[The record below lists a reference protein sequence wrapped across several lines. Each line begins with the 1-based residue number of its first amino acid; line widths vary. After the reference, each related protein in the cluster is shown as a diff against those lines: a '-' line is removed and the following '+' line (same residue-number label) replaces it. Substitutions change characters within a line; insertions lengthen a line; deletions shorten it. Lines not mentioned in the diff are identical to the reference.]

1 MSETAACP
9 DLASPLHSAGDGMFS
24 TRRSGL
30 RPWTLF
36 LRGVGSLI
44 EICPP
49 KSRYYE
55 LLPPRTVDQAFAE
68 YRANI
73 EHYLGAATRAWEAE
87 QEEEP
92 PGVEQPPGAPNE
104 SDPTKSEEEETG

>member
-1 MSETAACP
+1 MSGTAACL

-55 LLPPRTVDQAFAE
+55 LLPPRTVEKAFAE

-92 PGVEQPPGAPNE
+92 PGAPNE
-104 SDPTKSEEEETG
+104 PDSTKSEDEETG

>member
-1 MSETAACP
+1 
-9 DLASPLHSAGDGMFS
+9 MFS
-24 TRRSGL
+24 TRRVGL

-55 LLPPRTVDQAFAE
+55 LLPPRTVEQTFAE

-73 EHYLGAATRAWEAE
+73 EHYLGAATRAWEVE
-87 QEEEP
+87 HQEEARGGEEP
-92 PGVEQPPGAPNE
+92 PGGDEARDGEEPPGAPNE
-104 SDPTKSEEEETG
+104 SDSTKSEEEETG

>member
-1 MSETAACP
+1 
-9 DLASPLHSAGDGMFS
+9 MFS
-24 TRRSGL
+24 TRRFGL
-30 RPWTLF
+30 RPWSLF

-87 QEEEP
+87 HEEEARGGEDAPDGEEP
-92 PGVEQPPGAPNE
+92 PDAPNE
-104 SDPTKSEEEETG
+104 SDSTKSEEETG

>member
-1 MSETAACP
+1 M
-9 DLASPLHSAGDGMFS
+9 
-24 TRRSGL
+24 
-30 RPWTLF
+30 
-36 LRGVGSLI
+36 RGVGSLL

-55 LLPPRTVDQAFAE
+55 LLPPETIEEAFAA

-73 EHYLGAATRAWEAE
+73 EHYLGVATHAWEAE

-92 PGVEQPPGAPNE
+92 TAASTE
-104 SDPTKSEEEETG
+104 SESPKSEEEEEETG

>member
-1 MSETAACP
+1 
-9 DLASPLHSAGDGMFS
+9 MFS

-36 LRGVGSLI
+36 LRGVGSLM
-44 EICPP
+44 EVCPP

-55 LLPPRTVDQAFAE
+55 LLPPRTVEKAFAE

-92 PGVEQPPGAPNE
+92 PGVEEPPGAPNE
-104 SDPTKSEEEETG
+104 SDSTKSEEERGRDRLTPD

>member
-1 MSETAACP
+1 M
-9 DLASPLHSAGDGMFS
+9 
-24 TRRSGL
+24 
-30 RPWTLF
+30 
-36 LRGVGSLI
+36 RGVGSLL

-55 LLPPRTVDQAFAE
+55 LLPPKTIEEAFTE

-73 EHYLGAATRAWEAE
+73 EHYLGAATHAWEAE

-92 PGVEQPPGAPNE
+92 TAASNE
-104 SDPTKSEEEETG
+104 SESTKSEEEDLEGAAGTEASRDE